1 MSLLN
6 LPFRYLSFK
15 DRIALHYLLATATLV
30 ALTFLVVFF
39 VVKRQVYA
47 DLDYDLRFEATKH
60 LGELVVGDST
70 LQFRNKGEWLER
82 EHREVQVNPVFIQL
96 NDARGRFTDKSPNLK
111 TGQLEF
117 DPARAFRRPFN
128 AVLRG
133 TTIRQLQIPLPQQG
147 RPVGYLLAAIPLDY
161 SQRVI
166 NSLKLVLL
174 LSFPVVLA
182 GLFLVTRLLAGRSI
196 QPIKAI
202 TATTDRITKNNLTER
217 IELPRNHD
225 ELYQLTLSI
234 NDLLAR
240 IEQALAREKQFTAD
254 ASHELRT
261 PLAVLKGTL
270 EVLVRKPRTGP
281 EYVENITRGI
291 REIDRLTHIVDQL
304 LLLARFEK
312 YAQHVAVREIDLA
325 ACIHEALWRLRH
337 ELETKQIHVDLDGTP
352 AGTVAGDPY
361 LTDLILDNLLAN
373 AIKYSP
379 AHSTITIGLSVRG
392 SRVACAIADQGI
404 GINPANLGKIFD
416 PLYRSDALQHKHI
429 EGSGLGLSI
438 VAKASALLGIELT
451 VASELGQGSTFTLL
465 FPARPQGRGSLTGD
479 AR

>member
-1 MSLLN
+1 MNLLT

-70 LQFRNKGEWLER
+70 VRMRNKGEWLER

-96 NDARGRFTDKSPNLK
+96 NDARGQVMDKSPNLK
-111 TGQLEF
+111 TGQLDF
-117 DPARAFRRPFN
+117 DRARTFHRPFS
-128 AVLRG
+128 AVLHG
-133 TTIRQLQIPLPQQG
+133 TTIRQLQLPLPQQG
-147 RPVGYLLAAIPLDY
+147 RPVGYLLVAISLDY

-166 NSLKLVLL
+166 NSLEVVLL
-174 LSFPVVLA
+174 LSFPAVLA
-182 GLFLVTRLLAGRSI
+182 VLFGVTRLLAGRSI

-202 TATTDRITKNNLTER
+202 TATTDRITKHNLAER

-225 ELYQLTLSI
+225 ELHQLTRSI

-270 EVLVRKPRTGP
+270 EVLVRKPRTEP

-312 YAQHVAVREIDLA
+312 HAQQVAVQEIDLT

-337 ELETKQIHVDLDGTP
+337 ELEAKQIRVDLEGVLASP
-352 AGTVAGDPY
+352 IAGDPY

-379 AHSTITIGLSVRG
+379 AHSTVTVELSARG
-392 SRVACAIADQGI
+392 GRVVCAITDQGI
-404 GINPANLGKIFD
+404 GINPANLDKIFD

-438 VAKASALLGIELT
+438 VANASALLGIELT

-465 FPARPQGRGSLTGD
+465 FPARP
-479 AR
+479 